1 MTGPRRPRRG
11 QWAKEDVRGQGTLE
25 YALVMAGL
33 LSIVVALG
41 VLWRVLGGGVFVEHA
56 LMAASHHVQ
65 AVAPGAVADVFV
77 F

>member
-1 MTGPRRPRRG
+1 MTGPLRPRRG
-11 QWAKEDVRGQGTLE
+11 RWAKGDVRGQGTLE
-25 YALVMAGL
+25 YALAMAGL

-65 AVAPGAVADVFV
+65 AVEPGAGADVFV